1 MNKNAAGVWG
11 LQQGI
16 GSDDDVRR
24 LYFFKKLQAVTNKI
38 HETDKINQIILDLS
52 PDICDLFGCERLT
65 IYTVG
70 EGRTTIETMIK
81 TGLNSFKDFSLPISD
96 RSVAGYVALVKKSVN
111 IADAYDDREMAAFNP
126 SFQFLKK
133 VDKRTGFRT
142 REMLVAPI
150 LHDQTRELLGV
161 LQLINNRAGGA
172 FSTILEE
179 GAVELCNTLAIAFS
193 LRRQQAPQARSRYQ
207 PLVWGRVIS
216 GPALELAEQSAR
228 RKNIG
233 VEQVLISEF
242 QVSAAAIGAALAS
255 HFGVPYEPYRAGR
268 GMPHDLLKN
277 IKREF
282 AELKRWLPLQDE
294 AGAITVLATDPER
307 ARQSRSLAKLFPQAS
322 LRFLVTTEGE
332 FGQTVEQFFG
342 DETELDQSFG
352 NTIPRDPAGSP
363 GDDLLLRVKQTIL
376 SAFGQSAADIH
387 IEVLPGKDSTVTN
400 YHPDGTPESVSGH
413 VAVKFHFNFPLQG
426 AAGMSATP
434 IDAPSGE
441 PDGNTGNGNAG
452 PKAAA

>member
-1 MNKNAAGVWG
+1 MNKNATGVWG

-16 GSDDDVRR
+16 GNDDDVRR
-24 LYFFKKLQAVTNKI
+24 LYFFKKLQAVTDKI
-38 HETDKINQIILDLS
+38 HATDKINQIILDLS
-52 PDICDLFGCERLT
+52 PDICELFGCERLT

-81 TGLNSFKDFSLPISD
+81 TGLNSFKDFSLPISG
-96 RSVAGYVALVKKSVN
+96 RSVAGYVALSKKSVN

-161 LQLINNRAGGA
+161 LQIINNRAGGA
-172 FSTILEE
+172 FSNIVEE
-179 GAVELCNTLAIAFS
+179 GAVELCNTLALAFS
-193 LRRQQAPQARSRYQ
+193 LHRQQAPLVRSRYY
-207 PLVWGRVIS
+207 PLVSGRVIS

-233 VEQVLISEF
+233 VEQVLINEF
-242 QVSAAAIGAALAS
+242 QVSPAAIGAALAS

-268 GMPHDLLKN
+268 AKPLDLLKN

-294 AGAITVLATDPER
+294 AGEITVLATDSER
-307 ARQSRSLAKLFPQAS
+307 TRESRAFAKLFPGAP
-322 LRFLVTTEGE
+322 LRFLVTTESE
-332 FGQTVEQFFG
+332 FAQTVEQFFG
-342 DETELDQSFG
+342 EDTELDQSFG
-352 NTIPRDPAGSP
+352 NTIPGDPSGSP
-363 GDDLLLRVKQTIL
+363 GDDLLLRVKQTII

-387 IEVLPGKDSTVTN
+387 IEIVPGREETATTFHS
-400 YHPDGTPESVSGH
+400 DGTPESVSGQ
-413 VAVKFHFNFPLQG
+413 VTVNFHFNFPLRG
-426 AAGMSATP
+426 AAGPATQHQ
-434 IDAPSGE
+434 E
-441 PDGNTGNGNAG
+441 QEGNAEVVNAG

>member
-1 MNKNAAGVWG
+1 MNKSAAGIWG

-16 GSDDDVRR
+16 GGDDDVRR
-24 LYFFKKLQAVTNKI
+24 LYFFKKLQAVTKKI

-96 RSVAGYVALVKKSVN
+96 RSVAGYVALSKKNVN

-172 FSTILEE
+172 FSSILEQ
-179 GAVELCNTLAIAFS
+179 GAVELCNTLALAFS
-193 LRRQQAPQARSRYQ
+193 LRRQQAPLARSRYY
-207 PLVWGRVIS
+207 PLVS
-216 GPALELAEQSAR
+216 GHVMSSPALELAEQSAR
-228 RKNIG
+228 RKNVG
-233 VEQVLISEF
+233 VEQVLINEF
-242 QVSAAAIGAALAS
+242 QVSPAAIGAALAS

-268 GMPHDLLKN
+268 GKPGDLLQN

-282 AELKRWLPLQDE
+282 AELKHWLPLQDE
-294 AGAITVLATDPER
+294 GGEITVLATDPAR
-307 ARQSRSLAKLFPQAS
+307 AKQSRTLVKLFPTAS
-322 LRFLVTTEGE
+322 FRFLATTEGE
-332 FGQTVEQFFG
+332 FAQTVEQFFG
-342 DETELDQSFG
+342 DETELDQTFG
-352 NTIPRDPAGSP
+352 NTIPRDPASSP

-387 IEVLPGKDSTVTN
+387 IEVLAGGESAVTN
-400 YHPDGTPESVSGH
+400 FHPDGTPESVSGQ
-413 VAVKFHFNFPLQG
+413 VAVNFHFNFPLQG
-426 AAGMSATP
+426 ATSAA
-434 IDAPSGE
+434 APCDTAQREGQE
-441 PDGNTGNGNAG
+441 GCADVVNAG